1 MSSQRSWASLL
12 SMGVLIFVS
21 CVSLHAQ
28 STFGTVDGTLTDP
41 SGAALAGAK
50 VTLTNTGTQETRT
63 QPTGDEGLYKFV
75 NVVPGP
81 YRLDFEKEGFKH
93 VTREG
98 VVVQVQQDTH
108 IDVSLPVGQAS
119 ESVEVTAESPLLQI
133 ETSSLGDVVDQRKA
147 NELPLNGRNI
157 FNLVTI
163 SPGAIAQGGAGGTPV
178 GQNPFSYGNYQVG
191 GSFANQSA
199 EYLDGQPLNIGYINL
214 PVIIPTQ
221 DSIQEF
227 KVQTSNTGA
236 DWGKFSGGVMNF
248 STKSGTNGLHGEAYE
263 YLRNKVLDAN
273 DPFNKDTEITK
284 GLTNKPGAFT
294 QNQYGANAG
303 GPLWI
308 PHLYDGRDKTF
319 WFFIWEAFRLR
330 QGVPPVLTPVPT
342 TAEFAGDFSAPGIA
356 PILDPCG
363 GTVTSGACPNYTGGP
378 TPFPG
383 NVIPASRLNPTSL
396 ALENLWPG
404 ANSPCTADTLIGC
417 KNNYA
422 KSYAS
427 GGNQNRVVVG

>member
-21 CVSLHAQ
+21 CVSLRAQ

-108 IDVSLPVGQAS
+108 IDVSLPVGQLS

-221 DSIQEF
+221 DSIGEF
-227 KVQTSNTGA
+227 KVQTSNLGA
-236 DWGKFSGGVMNF
+236 EFGKFSGGILNF
-248 STKSGTNGLHGEAYE
+248 TINCLTRTN
-263 YLRNKVLDAN
+263 
-273 DPFNKDTEITK
+273 
-284 GLTNKPGAFT
+284 
-294 QNQYGANAG
+294 
-303 GPLWI
+303 
-308 PHLYDGRDKTF
+308 
-319 WFFIWEAFRLR
+319 
-330 QGVPPVLTPVPT
+330 
-342 TAEFAGDFSAPGIA
+342 
-356 PILDPCG
+356 
-363 GTVTSGACPNYTGGP
+363 
-378 TPFPG
+378 
-383 NVIPASRLNPTSL
+383 
-396 ALENLWPG
+396 
-404 ANSPCTADTLIGC
+404 TLISSR
-417 KNNYA
+417 KR
-422 KSYAS
+422 
-427 GGNQNRVVVG
+427 RVVKRTNPRPTCRINTASILVAP